1 MAWVIVEDGA
11 VVREFNRPT
20 AFTYKDL
27 QYPSNWIQ
35 NATDAERDDKGKQE
49 FIADFKI
56 NADKTLVYQS
66 NSLRQGESAPDRL
79 QVIAAILLANSRI
92 CFSSDSFNSA
102 IEVESTASIS
112 HNRHRTAA

>member
-1 MAWVIVEDGA
+1 M
-11 VVREFNRPT
+11 FL
-20 AFTYKDL
+20 DL
-27 QYPSNWIQ
+27 LEK
-35 NATDAERDDKGKQE
+35 ATDSEKDDKGQME
-49 FIADFKI
+49 LIAEEKN

>member
-1 MAWVIVEDGA
+1 M
-11 VVREFNRPT
+11 FL
-20 AFTYKDL
+20 DL
-27 QYPSNWIQ
+27 LEK
-35 NATDAERDDKGKQE
+35 ATDTEKDDKGKLE
-49 FIADFKI
+49 FIAEFKI

-79 QVIAAILLANSRI
+79 QVIAAILLANPRI

-102 IEVESTASIS
+102 NEVESIAPIS

>member
-1 MAWVIVEDGA
+1 M
-11 VVREFNRPT
+11 FL
-20 AFTYKDL
+20 DL
-27 QYPSNWIQ
+27 LEK
-35 NATDAERDDKGKQE
+35 ATDAEKDDKGQME
-49 FIADFKI
+49 LIAEEKN

-79 QVIAAILLANSRI
+79 QVIAAILLANSRV

-102 IEVESTASIS
+102 IEVESIAPIS

>member
-1 MAWVIVEDGA
+1 M
-11 VVREFNRPT
+11 FL
-20 AFTYKDL
+20 DL
-27 QYPSNWIQ
+27 LEK
-35 NATDAERDDKGKQE
+35 ATDAEKDVKGQME
-49 FIADFKI
+49 FIAEEKN

-92 CFSSDSFNSA
+92 CFSSDSFKSSN
-102 IEVESTASIS
+102 ELESTASIS

>member
-1 MAWVIVEDGA
+1 M
-11 VVREFNRPT
+11 FL
-20 AFTYKDL
+20 DL
-27 QYPSNWIQ
+27 LEK
-35 NATDAERDDKGKQE
+35 ATDAEKDDKGQME
-49 FIADFKI
+49 LIAEEKN
-56 NADKTLVYQS
+56 NAYKTLVYQS

-79 QVIAAILLANSRI
+79 QVIAAILLANSRV